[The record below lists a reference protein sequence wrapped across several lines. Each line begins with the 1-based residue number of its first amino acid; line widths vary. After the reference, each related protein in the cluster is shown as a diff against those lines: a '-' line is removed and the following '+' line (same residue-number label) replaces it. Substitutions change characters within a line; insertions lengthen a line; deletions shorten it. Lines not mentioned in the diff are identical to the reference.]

1 VATVTRLNKT
11 HDLFRGVKV
20 DNPEQFKAAVL
31 NSGGP
36 GSSSA
41 GSGTGAAEG
50 AQLFPGMGGGAAGS
64 VGKGAHKVQ
73 VLELFKLTKHLR
85 DVFGAPRGEHGE
97 YLRAAEVSLRCLSG
111 LGFCALC
118 TNTAPGT
125 LSVILLLLNSCT
137 ICNRCQPLRSHVL
150 KCLIFCY
157 AGTRHPND
165 VHQEPRL
172 GE

>member
-1 VATVTRLNKT
+1 VHYRCAAAAGLGLLNIKQSSYRKVTPFLVHCAALDLLGFKEDNGVATVTRLNKT

-50 AQLFPGMGGGAAGS
+50 AQLFPGMGGAAAGS
-64 VGKGAHKVQ
+64 VGKGAHKVH

-85 DVFGAPRGEHGE
+85 DVFGTPRGEHGE
-97 YLRAAEVSLRCLSG
+97 YLRAAEVSL
-111 LGFCALC
+111 
-118 TNTAPGT
+118 PGP
-125 LSVILLLLNSCT
+125 V
-137 ICNRCQPLRSHVL
+137 
-150 KCLIFCY
+150 
-157 AGTRHPND
+157 
-165 VHQEPRL
+165 
-172 GE
+172 